1 MAEPKLEPI
10 VKRIRHLSSLV
21 STSGLDGS
29 KGSGFVT
36 PQLVGHEGLLD
47 ALFVLYDEC
56 NNDQMKKD
64 ANVCAFIDKCEFF
77 VVKFFIG
84 LSWKHSKEEFVFNF
98 WNMSFFIIIIL

>member
-77 VVKFFIG
+77 VVKFFY
-84 LSWKHSKEEFVFNF
+84 WFVLKTF
-98 WNMSFFIIIIL
+98 